1 MRNSECNR
9 ATLFMFMATILIR
22 ICFRYIAYYSNTYY
36 TTKSMVIHNEQLY
49 FLVG

>member
-9 ATLFMFMATILIR
+9 NTISMLLATILIR
-22 ICFRYIAYYSNTYY
+22 IYFRYIACYSNTYY
-36 TTKSMVIHNEQLY
+36 TTKSMVAHNEQLY